1 MDLLSIPYAGFVLL
15 TVLLFHAT
23 PSRLRPLCLC
33 LVSLLFYGFYSPVS
47 AAILV
52 ILTLVVFYTAR
63 ALESRRGVGARRG
76 LFFIAAFS
84 LLLGYLVLIKVLP
97 IFREH
102 GRALSTTRIFLALGV
117 SYYTFKLM
125 GYLIDIYW
133 AKHSA
138 WTDPVRFLAFATFY
152 PQLPAGPIQRAEQFD
167 FPSSSAETSELMR
180 YGLRRILWGAAK
192 KSLIADQLGSMISS
206 IDGLQPQ
213 HSEMLW
219 ISAILYS
226 LELYFDFAA
235 LTDIS
240 IGTAALFGI
249 RAPENFARPFFAP
262 TISQFWRRWHMSLTF
277 WLMDYV
283 FTPVRMALRNLGNW
297 GLALSLTATMVLIGL
312 WHGIAMGFLL
322 FGVVHSIFLI
332 VDSLTGQAR
341 KRYYR
346 RHRRMDKLTNAVGP
360 IFVFAMVTFALV
372 FFRAETLPNIAF
384 QMRHLWDGL
393 SSPVSSLLSV
403 YYDLGRERFVLVM
416 FGTFALLLWE
426 YLSTRKWQP
435 IPRLAPF
442 VAPLRWIAYYAAL
455 IAVVSLHLQN
465 THFIYVQF

>member
-206 IDGLQPQ
+206 IAAFRDALDLR
-213 HSEMLW
+213 HSL
-219 ISAILYS
+219 
-226 LELYFDFAA
+226 
-235 LTDIS
+235 
-240 IGTAALFGI
+240 
-249 RAPENFARPFFAP
+249 
-262 TISQFWRRWHMSLTF
+262 
-277 WLMDYV
+277 
-283 FTPVRMALRNLGNW
+283 
-297 GLALSLTATMVLIGL
+297 
-312 WHGIAMGFLL
+312 
-322 FGVVHSIFLI
+322 
-332 VDSLTGQAR
+332 
-341 KRYYR
+341 
-346 RHRRMDKLTNAVGP
+346 
-360 IFVFAMVTFALV
+360 
-372 FFRAETLPNIAF
+372 
-384 QMRHLWDGL
+384 
-393 SSPVSSLLSV
+393 
-403 YYDLGRERFVLVM
+403 
-416 FGTFALLLWE
+416 
-426 YLSTRKWQP
+426 
-435 IPRLAPF
+435 
-442 VAPLRWIAYYAAL
+442 
-455 IAVVSLHLQN
+455 
-465 THFIYVQF
+465 